1 MSFLESVFGW
11 SQSSSSAEL
20 PELFPLSV
28 SERDF
33 ILTDVVSIY
42 SKILTDVLERTHGLS
57 EEQIP
62 LMWDNCVKSSKAD
75 GLITLLSKAMTNKA
89 ELYLVYD
96 RALDIIREATSEEQG
111 AIQADYKKSA
121 KSAKGVYITFYNY
134 RRSDMVKLYSALEYC
149 TISAL
154 NKTMNVSAAVQLKF
168 SELRS
173 GMSLTDSPKGKEQ
186 AQDIAS
192 SLLNQRPVMIDA
204 KDSVETATPDLTAT
218 QASIALVAQK
228 LSFYLGMPASYLTGV
243 QTGGI
248 GSTGEADTKAV
259 ERGLKNYFYSIMKP
273 TLEAIF
279 GGSVSYKSQDTTNM
293 QSGLEILKTFSL
305 TDEEF
310 LSRENKTK
318 IVNKVFDLPEDAEGD
333 EVPKENPNV
342 PAPGR
347 PVQSV
352 PPRSGS
358 NP

>member
-1 MSFLESVFGW
+1 MSFLESVFSW
-11 SQSSSSAEL
+11 TQSSTSTEL
-20 PELFPLSV
+20 PEIFPLSI

-75 GLITLLSKAMTNKA
+75 GLITLLAKAMTNKA
-89 ELYLVYD
+89 ELYLVFD
-96 RALDIIREATSEEQG
+96 RPVNVIREATSEEQ
-111 AIQADYKKSA
+111 AKIQDDYKKSA
-121 KSAKGVYITFYNY
+121 KSSTGVYITFYNY

-168 SELRS
+168 SDLRGS
-173 GMSLTDSPKGKEQ
+173 VSLTDSSKAETQ
-186 AQDIAS
+186 AQGIANA
-192 SLLNQRPVMIDA
+192 LLNQRPIMIDA
-204 KDSVETATPDLTAT
+204 KDSVETASPDLTAT
-218 QASIALVAQK
+218 EASISLVAQK

-273 TLEAIF
+273 ALEAIF

-293 QSGLEILKTFSL
+293 TSGLEILKTFAL

-318 IVNKVFDLPEDAEGD
+318 IVNKVFDLPEDSEGD
-333 EVPKENPNV
+333 QVQAPD
-342 PAPGR
+342 PALA
-347 PVQSV
+347 VI
-352 PPRSGS
+352 PPRPAQGER
-358 NP
+358 